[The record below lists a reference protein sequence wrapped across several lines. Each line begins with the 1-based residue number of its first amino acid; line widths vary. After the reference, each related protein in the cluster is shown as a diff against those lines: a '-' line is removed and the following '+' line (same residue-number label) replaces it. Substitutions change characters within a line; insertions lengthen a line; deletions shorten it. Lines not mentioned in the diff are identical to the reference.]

1 MKLKTRDIVI
11 LAMMASMMIVSK
23 KLMEVFP
30 NVHLIGMFI
39 VLLTVLY
46 RSVALIPIY
55 VYVFIDGLIGGFSL
69 WWWPY
74 LYVWTALWAMTML
87 IPQKLPEKA
96 KNVLYVLVCAL
107 HGFAFGLLYMPGQ
120 MLLFGYDLKLG
131 IAWWL
136 SGLPFDLIHGV
147 SNLFVGILITPILRI
162 MKKLRL
168 AE

>member
-1 MKLKTRDIVI
+1 MKIKTRDIVI
-11 LAMMASMMIVSK
+11 LAMFAAMMVVSK
-23 KLMEVFP
+23 KLMEIIP

-39 VLLTVLY
+39 VLMTAVY
-46 RSVALIPIY
+46 RKAALVPLY
-55 VYVFIDGLIGGFSL
+55 VYVFIDGLIGGFAL

-74 LYVWTALWAMTML
+74 LYVWTVLWAMTML
-87 IPQKLPEKA
+87 IPQKLPERV

-136 SGLPFDLIHGV
+136 AGLPFDLIHGV
-147 SNLFVGILITPILRI
+147 SNLFLGVLMIPMMKIIKRI
-162 MKKLRL
+162 RQ
-168 AE
+168 